1 MKPHEKLPWEIIW
14 QHDGHVTDVVLTSM
28 ADGEEAIVPEVAL
41 EHVGGC
47 DFCSRRLGDAALVS
61 LRVDEHIV
69 AAAAQ
74 AQAARPR
81 FPWAAVMVALAAAAI
96 GMIPALLKAPAWLA
110 ELGSGFV
117 QGLPLYFRSGALLA
131 RTLPQGLQGTLLVSS
146 FVSALVLTLTGYGIA
161 RAMTRSRALQEGGT
175 R

>member
-1 MKPHEKLPWEIIW
+1 MKPREKLPWEIIW

-41 EHVGGC
+41 DHVGGC
-47 DFCSRRLGDAALVS
+47 DSCSRRLGDAALLS
-61 LRVDEHIV
+61 IRVDDHIV

-74 AQAARPR
+74 ARAARPR
-81 FPWAAVMVALAAAAI
+81 FPWAAVMVALTVAGL
-96 GMIPALLKAPAWLA
+96 GMIPTLLRAPAWLA
-110 ELGSGFV
+110 ATSATLV
-117 QGLPLYFRSGALLA
+117 QGLPLYVRSGALMA

-146 FVSALVLTLTGYGIA
+146 FVSAFVLTLTGYGIA
-161 RAMTRSRALQEGGT
+161 RAMTRSRSLQEGGT